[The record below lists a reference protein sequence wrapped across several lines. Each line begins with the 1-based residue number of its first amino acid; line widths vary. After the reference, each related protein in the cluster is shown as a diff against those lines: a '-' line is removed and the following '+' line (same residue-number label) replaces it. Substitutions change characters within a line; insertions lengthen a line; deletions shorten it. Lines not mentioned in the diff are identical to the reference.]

1 MKKLNLSNKVITLS
15 RKEILY
21 FNDLFLNYV
30 ESDLKNITYMDNGL
44 ISIEST
50 EAFIAI
56 DVNYSL
62 YGSLVDKNNIE
73 RINFL
78 AALKILNRFN
88 YIN

>member
-1 MKKLNLSNKVITLS
+1 
-15 RKEILY
+15 
-21 FNDLFLNYV
+21 
-30 ESDLKNITYMDNGL
+30 MDNGL

-78 AALKILNRFN
+78 AALKIFESIQLYKLSGLIIIDFIGRVNSKLDIKIRNLFLI
-88 YIN
+88 YLIIKISLQL